1 MGSKRRLDQL
11 LVERGLY
18 PSRERAQA
26 AIMAGLVRIGDIVV
40 AKAGTPVAEDVVVT
54 LAGEVH
60 PYVSR
65 GGLKLEKALASFDV
79 DPAGRVVLD
88 AGASTGGFTDLC
100 LKRGAVKVYAVDVG
114 YGQLAWELRQDARVI
129 VMERTNVRHL
139 KPEGLAEAPSLIVAD
154 LSFISL
160 GKVLPAFAGLL
171 ALGGEAVTLIKPQFE
186 VGKGQTKGG
195 VVRDPAAHA
204 QVVGAVR
211 AEAGLVGWELVGL
224 DYSPVKGPE
233 GNIEF
238 LAHWRASGGEPWT
251 GDVARVVAAAHTGLV
266 KLAEGRVGES

>member
-1 MGSKRRLDQL
+1 MATPKRRLDQL

-26 AIMAGLVRIGDIVV
+26 AIMAGLVRIGDVV
-40 AKAGTPVAEDVVVT
+40 ATKAGTPVAETATVT
-54 LAGEVH
+54 VAGEVH

-65 GGLKLEKALASFDV
+65 GGLKLERALAAFGV

-100 LKRGAVKVYAVDVG
+100 LKRGARRVFAVDVG
-114 YGQLAWELRQDARVI
+114 YGQLAWELRQDPRVV

-139 KPEGLAEAPSLIVAD
+139 EPAALDEAPDLIVAD

-160 GKVLPAFAGLL
+160 DKVLPAFSRLL
-171 ALGGEAVTLIKPQFE
+171 APGGEAITLVKPQFE
-186 VGKGQTKGG
+186 VGKGQTQGG
-195 VVRDPAAHA
+195 VVKDPAAHRR
-204 QVVGAVR
+204 VLEAVR
-211 AEAGLVGWELVGL
+211 EAARGVGWRLVGVSS
-224 DYSPVKGPE
+224 SPVKGPE

-238 LAHWRASGGEPWT
+238 LAHWRPGDGEEWAGDLGEAVKAAHEALARPAPGGE
-251 GDVARVVAAAHTGLV
+251 
-266 KLAEGRVGES
+266 S

>member
-18 PSRERAQA
+18 ASRERAQA
-26 AIMAGLVRIGDIVV
+26 AIMAGLVKVGDAVV
-40 AKAGTPVAEDVVVT
+40 SKAGQQVAEDAAVIV
-54 LAGEVH
+54 AGEVH

-65 GGLKLEKALASFDV
+65 GGLKLEKALAAFGV

-100 LKRGAVKVYAVDVG
+100 LQRGARLVYAVDVG
-114 YGQLAWELRQDARVI
+114 YGQLAWELRQDARVV

-139 KPEGLAEAPSLIVAD
+139 MALPEAPSLIVAD

-160 GKVLPAFAGLL
+160 AKVLPAFAALL
-171 ALGGEAVTLIKPQFE
+171 APGGEAVTLVKPQFE

-195 VVRDPAAHA
+195 VVRDRAAHA
-204 QVVGAVR
+204 AVIEAVR
-211 AEAGLVGWELVGL
+211 EAARGVGWSLAGLDW
-224 DYSPVKGPE
+224 SPVTGPE

-238 LAHWRASGGEPWT
+238 LAHWRPAGGEEWA
-251 GDVARVVAAAHTGLV
+251 GSVAAVVKAAHEGL
-266 KLAEGRVGES
+266 ARPEEAP

>member
-1 MGSKRRLDQL
+1 MAGKRRLDQL

-26 AIMAGLVRIGDIVV
+26 ALMAGLVKIGDTV
-40 AKAGTPVAEDVVVT
+40 ATKAGMQVSEDVAVT
-54 LAGEVH
+54 VAGQVH

-65 GGLKLEKALASFDV
+65 GGLKLERALATFGV

-100 LKRGAVKVYAVDVG
+100 LQRGARRVFAVDVG
-114 YGQLAWELRQDARVI
+114 YGQLAWSLRSDERVV

-139 KPEGLAEAPSLIVAD
+139 APDAVDEAPDLIVAD

-160 GKVLPAFAGLL
+160 AKVLPALAGLL
-171 ALGGEAVTLIKPQFE
+171 APGGEAITLVKPQFE
-186 VGKGQTKGG
+186 VGRGQTDAGI
-195 VVRDPAAHA
+195 VRDPAAHRG
-204 QVVGAVR
+204 VIEEVR
-211 AEAGLVGWELVGL
+211 TAARGVGWSLVNL
-224 DYSPVKGPE
+224 DWSPVKGPE

-238 LAHWRASGGEPWT
+238 LAHWRPAGEEWA
-251 GDVARVVAAAHTGLV
+251 GEVAAVVRDAHEGL
-266 KLAEGRVGES
+266 K

>member
-1 MGSKRRLDQL
+1 MKSPKRRLDQL

-26 AIMAGLVRIGDIVV
+26 AIMAGLVKVGDNV
-40 AKAGTPVAEDVVVT
+40 ASKAGTPVAEDVAVT
-54 LAGEVH
+54 IAGQVH

-65 GGLKLEKALASFDV
+65 GGLKLERALASFGV

-100 LKRGAVKVYAVDVG
+100 LQRGARLVYAVDVG
-114 YGQLAWELRQDARVI
+114 YGQLAWALRQDPRVV

-139 KPEGLAEAPSLIVAD
+139 KPADIDEPPSLIVAD

-160 GKVLPAFAGLL
+160 GKVLPALAG
-171 ALGGEAVTLIKPQFE
+171 ALTPGGEAVTLVKPQFE

-195 VVRDPAAHA
+195 VVRDPAAHT
-204 QVVGAVR
+204 QVITKVR
-211 AEAGLVGWELVGL
+211 EDARAVGWELAGL
-224 DYSPVKGPE
+224 DWSPVKGPE

-238 LAHWRASGGEPWT
+238 LTHWKPAGGEPWA
-251 GDVARVVAAAHTGLV
+251 GEVAQLVAAAHKGL
-266 KLAEGRVGES
+266 ARPEEAP